1 MFKLVRSFITKAKIA
16 NPKIPW
22 CSVCEDHTVY
32 HLKEASSGKTRAMY
46 TCNECGSD
54 TWKPTSP
61 VLFGAVVTAIIFGL
75 RCRNDTVKLEGASG
89 DLAFYNSSTGN
100 KHLLVGISMEQRET
114 LEKI

>member
-1 MFKLVRSFITKAKIA
+1 M
-16 NPKIPW
+16 
-22 CSVCEDHTVY
+22 Y

-75 RCRNDTVKLEGASG
+75 NYLAFAVEMTPFKMEGASG

-114 LEKI
+114 LEEI